1 MRGDIDDID
10 GATITT
16 TTGGQSRPKNHT
28 IEPSLEPPQH
38 FEDFWKVYPLKVGK
52 KPAQAAFA
60 KAIKIASLKVIL
72 EGARRYAD
80 DPNRHPSYTA
90 HPSTWLNQERWAD
103 SPLPPREITPQE
115 RKEQE
120 LAKSQEREAREK
132 ADREAWKRELA
143 EQAAKAVPA
152 PPEVR
157 EILAKAL
164 RK

>member
-1 MRGDIDDID
+1 MRGDIEDID

-28 IEPSLEPPQH
+28 IESSLEPPQH
-38 FEDFWKVYPLKVGK
+38 FDDFWKVYPLKVGK

-60 KAIKIASLKVIL
+60 KAIKVATLEVIL
-72 EGARRYAD
+72 EGARRYAS

-90 HPSTWLNQERWAD
+90 HPSTWLNQERWGDA
-103 SPLPPREITPQE
+103 PLPPREITPQE

-120 LAKSQEREAREK
+120 LVKSKEREAREK
-132 ADREAWKRELA
+132 ADREAWQKELEA
-143 EQAAKAVPA
+143 QRQRAVPA
-152 PPEVR
+152 PPEIK
-157 EILAKAL
+157 EIIARAL